1 MELSPSWEVASCA
14 AIQELTGILWNPKV
28 YYFEE
33 CHLLGCG
40 AV

>member
-1 MELSPSWEVASCA
+1 MDFKEIICGGGNRCTFDDKTTLR
-14 AIQELTGILWNPKV
+14 I
-28 YYFEE
+28 EE